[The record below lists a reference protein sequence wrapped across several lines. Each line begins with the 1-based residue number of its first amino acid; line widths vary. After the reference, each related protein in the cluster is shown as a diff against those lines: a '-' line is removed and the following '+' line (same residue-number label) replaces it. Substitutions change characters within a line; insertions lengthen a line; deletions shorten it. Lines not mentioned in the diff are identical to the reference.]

1 MIRKIQYRIEEKHSG
16 KSIGEFLQEKEYS
29 RTIIIELKKTP
40 IGIQKNGKWAMVN
53 ELLKAGDYL
62 EITLSE
68 EVTSENIV
76 PNARKIDILYEDEDL
91 LVINKDY
98 NMPIHPSV
106 NHYEHTLANSVID
119 YFNKQGKNHVF
130 RCINRLD
137 RDTTGTTIIA
147 KNMLSASILAKR
159 MEKRQLSRTYIA
171 FVEGITPEEG
181 CIDFPIGRVEGSIIE
196 RKVDLQNGKKAI
208 THYKRLQTL
217 EVDKKQISI
226 VELHLETGRTHQIR
240 VHMSYMGYPL
250 LGDFLYNPENHML
263 SRQGLHASKMVFE
276 HPITNQKLCIEAP
289 LPKDMAHLLKRTK
302 QISEKIFKLND

>member
-1 MIRKIQYRIEEKHSG
+1 MTRKIHYMIEEKHSG
-16 KSIGEFLQEKEYS
+16 KPIGEFLKEKEYS

-40 IGIQKNGKWAMVN
+40 VGIQKNGKMATVN
-53 ELLKAGDYL
+53 ELLRVGDYL
-62 EITLSE
+62 DITLSE

-76 PNARKIDILYEDEDL
+76 PNACEIDILYEDEDL
-91 LVINKDY
+91 LVVNKDY
-98 NMPIHPSV
+98 NMPIHPSM

-137 RDTTGTTIIA
+137 RDTTGITIIA

-159 MEKRQLSRTYIA
+159 MERRQLFRTYIA
-171 FVEGITPEEG
+171 FVEGVTPEEG

-196 RKVDLQNGKKAI
+196 RKVDLQNGKTAI

-263 SRQGLHASKMVFE
+263 TRQGLHASKMVFH
-276 HPITNQKLCIEAP
+276 HPITNEKLCIEAP
-289 LPKDMAHLLKRTK
+289 LPKDMAMLLERANQLTCSYSKT
-302 QISEKIFKLND
+302 E

>member
-1 MIRKIQYRIEEKHSG
+1 MIRKMQYRIEEKHSG

-40 IGIQKNGKWAMVN
+40 IGIQKNGRWAMIN
-53 ELLKAGDYL
+53 EILKEGDYL
-62 EITLSE
+62 EIALSE

-76 PNARKIDILYEDEDL
+76 PNPCDIDILYEDEDL

-181 CIDFPIGRVEGSIIE
+181 CIDFPIGRAEGSIIE
-196 RKVDLQNGKKAI
+196 RKVDLQNGKPAI

-217 EVDKKQISI
+217 EIDEKQISI

-240 VHMSYMGYPL
+240 VHMSYIGYPL
-250 LGDFLYNPENHML
+250 LGDFLYNPQNHML
-263 SRQGLHASKMVFE
+263 SRQGLHASRMVFL
-276 HPITNQKLCIEAP
+276 HPITNEQLCIEAP
-289 LPKDMAHLLKRTK
+289 LPKDMLSLLERAK
-302 QISEKIFKLND
+302 